1 MADFPKT
8 PAWDDIRLVKAIADA
23 RGLAGAAAR
32 LGVNPSTVFRRLGQ
46 LEGLLGVTLF
56 ERHRTG
62 YALTSAGEE
71 MATLADRIEE
81 DVSAL
86 SRRLAGRQLLPAGEL
101 RVTTSDTLLVHL
113 LTPLFARFQRQCPDV
128 RLDVVH
134 GNQALNLSKRD
145 ADVAIRASDH
155 PPETLVGRRVAR
167 IAWALYGSARD
178 FAAPEPPEFALL
190 LTRRWVALGDDLAG
204 LKAARFVRD
213 RVPPERIVYKVNT
226 PLGLAEAIEAGA
238 GIGHLP
244 CFIADRRPGL
254 VRLAPPEPEFA
265 ADLWLLT
272 HPDLRH
278 AARVRVFLDFLAAG
292 IARQRR
298 FIEGAAGQPPETD
311 GSALASDA
319 GRATS

>member
-1 MADFPKT
+1 MA
-8 PAWDDIRLVKAIADA
+8 A
-23 RGLAGAAAR
+23 LAA
-32 LGVNPSTVFRRLGQ
+32 
-46 LEGLLGVTLF
+46 
-56 ERHRTG
+56 
-62 YALTSAGEE
+62 
-71 MATLADRIEE
+71 RIEE

-101 RVTTSDTLLVHL
+101 RVTTSDTLLIHL

-128 RLDVVH
+128 RLDVVL
-134 GNQALNLSKRD
+134 GNQALNLSQRD
-145 ADVAIRASDH
+145 ADVAVRASDH

-167 IAWALYGSARD
+167 IAWALYGSAQD
-178 FAAPEPPEFALL
+178 FPALEPPAQADL

-213 RVPPERIVYKVNT
+213 HVPPERIVYKANT

-244 CFIADRRPGL
+244 CFIADQRLGL

-298 FIEGAAGQPPETD
+298 LIEGAAGQPPETERA
-311 GSALASDA
+311 ALAIDA
-319 GRATS
+319 ERATS